1 MPLDRHMPA
10 VNQHAPEFARWWEQH
25 GRFLCQEQSA
35 AAGGA
40 AASHMQMPF
49 QAPVAMGA
57 GQPHSGFNPQYGTGR
72 LMAPPPHHTGESGRT
87 PGPRM

>member
-49 QAPVAMGA
+49 QAPVAIEQA
-57 GQPHSGFNPQYGTGR
+57 SPTAASTPS
-72 LMAPPPHHTGESGRT
+72 MALAV
-87 PGPRM
+87 